1 MRARVMPE
9 IILIVVFAVAMLGQV
24 ITAFLDDNN
33 VFDEEDTNDK
43 K

>member
-33 VFDEEDTNDK
+33 IFVEYDTDK